1 MGEHLTDD
9 AEYQA
14 TTFVVIDF
22 ETTTPKGFRP
32 QPVEVA
38 AVTLRDRG
46 AGLVEAGRFCELIR
60 PPAHAPITPL
70 DTAENGL
77 RPDDVAGA
85 RPAVQVLAD
94 LDDWLTAPP
103 CLLVA
108 HNAHTEAGLLYDY
121 REHCPRLAAT
131 HLIDTVKLART
142 VFPGLSSYSLDHLV
156 FHLGI
161 PRPAR
166 RHRALP
172 DAEVTAQLF
181 TRLINDGCWSALRE
195 VTKVSGL
202 VPRATQPHQDA
213 LF

>member
-1 MGEHLTDD
+1 MGQSLTDD
-9 AEYQA
+9 EAYRA
-14 TTFVVIDF
+14 TTFVVVDF
-22 ETTTPKGFRP
+22 ETTTPKGYRP
-32 QPVEVA
+32 EPVEVA
-38 AVTLRDRG
+38 AVALRDRG
-46 AGLVEAGRFCELIR
+46 GGLVEVGRFCELIR

-77 RPDDVAGA
+77 RPDDVADA
-85 RPAVQVLAD
+85 RPAAQVLAD
-94 LDDWLTAPP
+94 LDGRLASPP
-103 CLLVA
+103 YLLVA

-131 HLIDTVKLART
+131 HLIDTIKLSRT
-142 VFPGLSSYSLDHLV
+142 VLPGLPSYSLDHLI

-172 DAEVTAQLF
+172 DVEVTARLF
-181 TRLINDGCWSALRE
+181 ARLISDGHRSTLQE
-195 VTKVSGL
+195 VTKVSGR
-202 VPRATQPHQDA
+202 VPRAAQPHQDA